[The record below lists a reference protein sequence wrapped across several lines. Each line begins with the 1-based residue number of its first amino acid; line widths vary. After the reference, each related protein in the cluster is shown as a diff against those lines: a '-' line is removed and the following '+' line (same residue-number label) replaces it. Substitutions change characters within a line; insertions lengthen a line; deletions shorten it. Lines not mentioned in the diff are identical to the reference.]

1 MPTWYELLKPYGIYT
16 SKVVEL
22 STGHSSLWVTTTI
35 DDEYNNESEIRYTY
49 RWSNDKQVW
58 SEWLPL
64 QEGVSNLF
72 KGVDTAKLF
81 FQYRVELMAET
92 SEVTPAYKGIHF
104 LFYPYELV
112 TNVGDLKA
120 YPKLWITKRNSGGN
134 ITLFNRT
141 TDRKLVLKN
150 LSKNE
155 EVFIDTYDQI
165 IKSSNESLGVYRYDD
180 HNNEWLT
187 FDVGNNLLDSEGD
200 FDLDIRYYS
209 PLLQD

>member
-1 MPTWYELLKPYGIYT
+1 MPTWYELLKPYGVYT
-16 SKVVEL
+16 SKIVEL

-35 DDEYNNESEIRYTY
+35 DDEYDNENEIRYTY
-49 RWSNDKQVW
+49 RWSNDKQQW

-72 KGVDTAKLF
+72 EGVDTKKLF
-81 FQYRVELMAET
+81 FQYRVELMAESKDSKPT
-92 SEVTPAYKGIHF
+92 YKGIHF

-112 TNVGDLKA
+112 INVGDLKA
-120 YPKLWITKRNSGGN
+120 YPKLWITKRNTKGD

-150 LSKNE
+150 LSRNE

-187 FDVGNNLLDSEGD
+187 FDVGKNLLDSKGD